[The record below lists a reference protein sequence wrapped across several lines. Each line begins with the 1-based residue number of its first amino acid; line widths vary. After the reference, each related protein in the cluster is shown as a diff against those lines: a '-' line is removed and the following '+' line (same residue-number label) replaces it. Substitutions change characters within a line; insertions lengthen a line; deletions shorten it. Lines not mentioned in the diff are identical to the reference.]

1 MEETLNYAMKYGR
14 GQAQNMISKFVNMY
28 VNDLT
33 IDMGDKG
40 KQAIE
45 KVFDLAIEKH
55 ILSPFSVYFA

>member
-1 MEETLNYAMKYGR
+1 
-14 GQAQNMISKFVNMY
+14 MISKFVNMY